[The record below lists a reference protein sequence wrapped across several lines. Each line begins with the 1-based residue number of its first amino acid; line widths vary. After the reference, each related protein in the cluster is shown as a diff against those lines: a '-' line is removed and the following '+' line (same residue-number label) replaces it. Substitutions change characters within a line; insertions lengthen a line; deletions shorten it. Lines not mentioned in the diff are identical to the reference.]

1 MKTVKKCEDCTKAKT
16 GEPLYTYNGET
27 LCAYCIASRMV
38 EANIGV
44 ESNGWVGDD
53 DNTHQQDDDNSD
65 CDYYDNFYE
74 EYYYFTPIS
83 DCDSICDRI
92 EDDKE

>member
-1 MKTVKKCEDCTKAKT
+1 MKKSTVKQCEDCAKAKP
-16 GEPLYTYNGET
+16 GEPLYSYNGET

-38 EANIGV
+38 ESSIGI

-53 DNTHQQDDDNSD
+53 DSTNQQDDDNSV
-65 CDYYDNFYE
+65 
-74 EYYYFTPIS
+74 TPIS
-83 DCDSICDRI
+83 DCDSICDSI